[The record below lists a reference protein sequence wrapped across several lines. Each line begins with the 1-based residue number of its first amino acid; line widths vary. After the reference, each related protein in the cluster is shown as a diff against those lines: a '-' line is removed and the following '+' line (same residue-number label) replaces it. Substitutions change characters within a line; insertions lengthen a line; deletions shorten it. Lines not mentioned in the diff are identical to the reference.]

1 MYNDKEYK
9 ELYKEMEV
17 LEKHGI
23 HILLEG
29 MPVTALSVVQ
39 AHMLKE
45 EGTYMRDYVL
55 DQQGH
60 LTEVRFNDIR

>member
-1 MYNDKEYK
+1 MYQDRAYK
-9 ELYKEMEV
+9 ELYKEMED

-23 HILLEG
+23 HIMLEG

-55 DQQGH
+55 DTEGH
-60 LTEVRFNDIR
+60 LTEVIFNDIR